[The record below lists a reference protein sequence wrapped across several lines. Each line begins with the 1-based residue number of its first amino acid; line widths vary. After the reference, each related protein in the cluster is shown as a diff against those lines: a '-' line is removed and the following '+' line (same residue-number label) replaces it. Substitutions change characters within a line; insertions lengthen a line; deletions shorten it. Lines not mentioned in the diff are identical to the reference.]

1 MKINT
6 ILRLG
11 KNKEFNE
18 LNDEEL
24 KDIFNEL
31 EYISKEEFEDIILA
45 LKKEYFK
52 GEPVIKDSIYDNVV
66 SVEYKNR
73 FPDGEAI
80 DEVGEENF
88 DNLEKIFHKTPMLS
102 TNKSYTKE
110 ELINWLNK
118 LDKTFNK
125 LNINNRNIRITP
137 KLDGMAGRHTDGK
150 LVTRGKISLGFGFN
164 VTHIY
169 DLGIEAL
176 NGIKDG
182 NGEIVLSKKYFDEHL
197 SEKFSHPRN
206 VVVGIVKAKEINED
220 AKKTIASKKIK
231 FIRYDEMDSITININ
246 ELINIVKDNDL
257 YDYCYEKLIKNVDF
271 EYPIDGFVLEV
282 LDQKSKDYLGSNNK
296 FHNWMMALKK
306 YQDYKKAIVKEVILQ
321 TGRTGRVTPVVL
333 VETINLGGAN
343 INRATAHN
351 IRYLEDNKINRG
363 AIINLIRSG
372 EVIPKI
378 VGVEKSSDIKLEL
391 KCPSCGSDINRIS
404 DGVYEC
410 MNKLHCHAQLL
421 NSIVYHFKVLDIKN
435 FGEKT
440 VDKLISHGLINSFMD
455 IYKISKNDIINIGFG
470 EKTAENLIKE
480 RERCFYEKFD
490 KDQIIASI
498 GIKDFAR
505 GMASKLLEH
514 FSFEDIININFTIE
528 DIIELEGF
536 DIISAT
542 NIMTG
547 LLKSKDILK
556 ELISI
561 GISYKDDNLVNNDS
575 VLFGKKIIFTG
586 TMSTGSRKEMENQA
600 KKMGADIQKSV
611 SKKTDILIYG
621 EESGSKKDKAEK
633 LNIKCLSEEEYI
645 KYIKDNK

>member
-1 MKINT
+1 MTINT
-6 ILRLG
+6 ILNLV
-11 KNKEFNE
+11 KDKEFNE
-18 LNDEEL
+18 LNDNEL
-24 KDIFNEL
+24 KIASKEL
-31 EYISKEEFEDIILA
+31 NNISKEEFEDLIL
-45 LKKEYFK
+45 LFKKEYFK
-52 GEPVIKDSIYDNVV
+52 GEPIVRDSTYDNLI

-88 DNLEKIFHKTPMLS
+88 DDLEKVFHKTPMLS
-102 TNKSYTKE
+102 TNKAYTKE
-110 ELINWLNK
+110 ELMSWANK
-118 LDKTFNK
+118 IKKSFNK
-125 LNINNRNIRITP
+125 LKTENRDIRITP
-137 KLDGMAGRHTDGK
+137 KLDGMAGRHSDNK

-164 VTHIY
+164 VSHIY

-182 NGEIVLSKKYFDEHL
+182 NGEIVLSKKYFDKNL
-197 SEKFSHPRN
+197 SDKFSHPRN
-206 VVVGIVKAKEINED
+206 VVVGIVKAKEINEE
-220 AKKTIASKKIK
+220 AKKTISSKKIK
-231 FIRYDEMDSITININ
+231 FIRYNEMDSITLNID
-246 ELINIVKDNDL
+246 ELIEVIENNDI
-257 YDYCYEKLIKNVDF
+257 YEYCYKQLIESVDF

-282 LDQKSKDYLGSNNK
+282 LDQKVKDNLGSNNK

-333 VETINLGGAN
+333 VETVNISGAN

-351 IRYLEDNKINRG
+351 IRYLEDNKINTG
-363 AIINLIRSG
+363 AVINLIRSG

-378 VGVEKSSDIKLEL
+378 VGVEKPSNVKLEI
-391 KCPSCGSDINRIS
+391 KCPSCGGDIDRIS

-440 VDKLISHGLINSFMD
+440 VDKLISNGLINSFMD
-455 IYKISKNDIINIGFG
+455 VYKINKDDIVGIGFG
-470 EKTAENLIKE
+470 EKTADNLIKE
-480 RERCFYEKFD
+480 RERCFIEKFD
-490 KDQIIASI
+490 KDQIIASV

-514 FSFEDIININFTIE
+514 YSFEDIININLTE
-528 DIIELEGF
+528 KDLIELEGF
-536 DIISAT
+536 DIISAN

-556 ELISI
+556 ELMAI
-561 GISYKDDNLVNNDS
+561 GILYKENNLISNDS
-575 VLFGKKIIFTG
+575 ILFGKKIIFTG
-586 TMSTGSRKEMENQA
+586 TMSIWSRKEMESKA
-600 KKMGADIQKSV
+600 KNMGAEIQKSV

-621 EESGSKKDKAEK
+621 EESGSKKEKAEK
-633 LNIKCLSEEEYI
+633 LKIKCLSEKEYIEYI
-645 KYIKDNK
+645 KG